1 MTGQNA
7 RDKPDQPPSTE
18 HGDEPPERP
27 ASTDEVKQASAL
39 IRERFG
45 IGR

>member
-1 MTGQNA
+1 MTSQNA
-7 RDKPDQPPSTE
+7 SDKPDKPPTQ
-18 HGDEPPERP
+18 HGDDEPPERP
-27 ASTDEVKQASAL
+27 ASTAQVKQASAL

>member
-1 MTGQNA
+1 MTS
-7 RDKPDQPPSTE
+7 RDMAEKSDQPPSTE
-18 HGDEPPERP
+18 PGDEPPEP
-27 ASTDEVKQASAL
+27 PPGPPEAKHASAL